1 MQEEKEDDEC
11 VVDDDDIVRAADAT
25 VPFKKTLAS
34 IFVGLIIIILT
45 IRILARAVLIQPQIF
60 CKSY

>member
-1 MQEEKEDDEC
+1 MQEEEEDDEC
-11 VVDDDDIVRAADAT
+11 VVDDDGIVRAADAT

-34 IFVGLIIIILT
+34 IFLGLIIILT

-60 CKSY
+60 CKSN

>member
-1 MQEEKEDDEC
+1 MQEEEEDDEC
-11 VVDDDDIVRAADAT
+11 VVDDGIVRAADAT

-34 IFVGLIIIILT
+34 IFLGLIIILT

-60 CKSY
+60 CKSN